1 MTADRR
7 RQGLDGLRGLAI
19 AGVFLYHAAVVAF
32 FELGIRGSAVAL
44 PSLVAWAG
52 VDLFFVLS
60 GYLITRILLEQRAAA
75 GFARA
80 YWLRR
85 AVRILPAY
93 VLFLGFV
100 FWVWPLASGGL
111 GGPSPGPPD
120 PAALE
125 GIPAWSYWLFVPNVF
140 MSTAGDHGYLPLSIT
155 WSLAIEAHFYLLWP
169 LVVRHAR
176 GRLLP
181 AIIVAFLVL
190 PFAARVLA
198 LGLGTPELSLHVAT
212 PFRVD
217 ILAAGS
223 LIAWLQVERGRLPG
237 TGVLIAGFLLAFGL
251 FCAGMASGQAWIY
264 QSPWLI
270 SLKYSLL
277 CLAFF
282 CLVAAAVGSDRID
295 RGLAALPGLRF
306 VGKVSYAVYLW
317 HFFVL
322 LALAGAAQAQ
332 DVALPPWL
340 AYTLLIGVGGLASLA
355 VATLS
360 WYLVERPAL
369 RLKRH
374 AAYAAAAPRESL
386 P

>member
-1 MTADRR
+1 MTADSRR
-7 RQGLDGLRGLAI
+7 RGLDGLRGLAI

-32 FELGIRGSAVAL
+32 FELGLRGSAVSL
-44 PSLVAWAG
+44 PSLIAWAG

-60 GYLITRILLEQRAAA
+60 GYLITRILLQQRTTK

-85 AVRILPAY
+85 ALRILPAY

-100 FWVWPLASGGL
+100 FWLWPHLAT
-111 GGPSPGPPD
+111 SPGPPD
-120 PAALE
+120 SAALA
-125 GIPAWSYWLFVPNVF
+125 GVPAWSYWLFAPNVF
-140 MSTAGDHGYLPLSIT
+140 MSMAGDHGYLPLSIT

-169 LVVRHAR
+169 LVVRHAH
-176 GRLLP
+176 GRVLP
-181 AIIVAFLVL
+181 AIIVALLVI

-212 PFRVD
+212 PFRLD
-217 ILAAGS
+217 ILAAGA
-223 LIAWLQVERGRLPG
+223 LIAWLQVERGRLPR
-237 TGVLIAGFLLAFGL
+237 TGLLAAGFGLAFGL
-251 FCAGMASGQAWIY
+251 FCAGMASGQAWVY

-282 CLVAAAVGSDRID
+282 CLVAAAAGSDRVD
-295 RGLAALPGLRF
+295 RGLAAVPGLRF

-322 LALAGAAQAQ
+322 LALAGAYQAQ
-332 DVALPPWL
+332 DAALPPWL
-340 AYTLLIGVGGLASLA
+340 AYALLIVVGGLASLA
-355 VATLS
+355 VATVS
-360 WYLVERPAL
+360 WYLIERPAL

-374 AAYAAAAPRESL
+374 AAYAAAAPRNRPL
-386 P
+386 

>member
-1 MTADRR
+1 MGSAGRR
-7 RQGLDGLRGLAI
+7 RGLDSLRGLAI

-44 PSLVAWAG
+44 PSLIVWAG

-85 AVRILPAY
+85 GLRILPAY
-93 VLFLGFV
+93 ALFLGFV
-100 FWVWPLASGGL
+100 FLVWPLIGAR
-111 GGPSPGPPD
+111 PGPPD
-120 PAALE
+120 AAALE
-125 GIPAWSYWLFVPNVF
+125 GIPAWSYWFFVPNVF
-140 MSTAGDHGYLPLSIT
+140 MSMAGDHGYLPLSIT
-155 WSLAIEAHFYLLWP
+155 WSLAIEAHFYLIWP

-176 GRLLP
+176 GRVLP
-181 AIIVAFLVL
+181 VVIVALLVI

-212 PFRVD
+212 PFRLD
-217 ILAAGS
+217 ILAAGA
-223 LIAWLQVERGRLPG
+223 LIAWFQVERGRLPA
-237 TGVLIAGFLLAFGL
+237 TGWLVAGFALAFGL
-251 FCAGMASGQAWIY
+251 FCAGMASGQAWVY

-282 CLVAAAVGSDRID
+282 CLVAAAVGSDRVD
-295 RGLAALPGLRF
+295 RGLAAVPGLGLI
-306 VGKVSYAVYLW
+306 GKVSYAVYLW

-322 LALAGAAQAQ
+322 LALAGAVQAQ
-332 DVALPPWL
+332 DAALPPWL
-340 AYTLLIGVGGLASLA
+340 AYTLLIVVGGLVSLA

-360 WYLVERPAL
+360 WYLVERPAARL
-369 RLKRH
+369 RRY
-374 AAYAAAAPRESL
+374 AAYGTAGPRESH